1 MVIKV
6 YKNII
11 ERIIEKSKP
20 WKRFILST
28 SKKKNRKPKNKDFIE
43 SNFKKITFLLSKFY

>member
-28 SKKKNRKPKNKDFIE
+28 PKKKTENQKIKILLKVIL
-43 SNFKKITFLLSKFY
+43 KKSHFY